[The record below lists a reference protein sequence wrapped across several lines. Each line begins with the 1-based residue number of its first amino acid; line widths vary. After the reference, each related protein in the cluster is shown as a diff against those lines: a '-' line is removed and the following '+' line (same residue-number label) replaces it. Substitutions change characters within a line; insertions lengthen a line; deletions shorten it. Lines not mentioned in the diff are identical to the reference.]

1 MQIHRNLP
9 PILQPLATPAGSAE
23 ADLMAQQPGAG
34 SLQADEP
41 AVPGVVYTAS
51 AAATKEVE
59 QVPDLNS
66 LSMEEQL
73 KLGQRMGV
81 FTKITYSK
89 EGRMVA
95 NPFAQ
100 TGSSTGSANPYAG
113 IAASGFLSGAVSAM
127 RDFEEGMA
135 VLKSH
140 APAAEAKGADFWS
153 SGLRGLQHAAAKL
166 NVFA

>member
-1 MQIHRNLP
+1 MQIHRTLP
-9 PILQPLATPAGSAE
+9 PVLQPLGSPANTEPSA
-23 ADLMAQQPGAG
+23 QPPGAG
-34 SLQADEP
+34 SLQAGEP
-41 AVPGVVYTAS
+41 AVSGVVYTAS
-51 AAATKEVE
+51 SAATKDDT

-95 NPFAQ
+95 NPFASNA
-100 TGSSTGSANPYAG
+100 TKEPASSADPYAG
-113 IAASGFLSGAVSAM
+113 IAAPEFLSGAVSAM

-140 APAAEAKGADFWS
+140 APVVEAKGADFWS
-153 SGLRGLQHAAAKL
+153 GSLRSLQNAAAKL